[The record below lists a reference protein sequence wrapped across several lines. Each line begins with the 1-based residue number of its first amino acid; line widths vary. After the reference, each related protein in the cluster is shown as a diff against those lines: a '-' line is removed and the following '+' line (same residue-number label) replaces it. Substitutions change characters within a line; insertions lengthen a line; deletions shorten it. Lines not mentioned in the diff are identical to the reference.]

1 MLSGPRLWRKCRLL
15 IIKRSLI
22 NHLALSHPLV
32 QWGLDLF
39 RHLTSLSGL
48 QVESG
53 MYGATWQDVNV
64 PYAATFPNSC
74 RFPRFRLLTSQKQ
87 PYGRSATEGERASAK
102 RPGRLP
108 WYAVSDTQGRVSNC
122 RVRALHLLG
131 RRRLHRCLRGITG
144 GERQEV

>member
-1 MLSGPRLWRKCRLL
+1 MLSGPRPWRKCRLL

-53 MYGATWQDVNV
+53 MYRATWQDVNV
-64 PYAATFPNSC
+64 PYAATFPNSLSLSPIPPPHFTKTAI
-74 RFPRFRLLTSQKQ
+74 RQKRNRGRTSLGEAPR
-87 PYGRSATEGERASAK
+87 P
-102 RPGRLP
+102 P
-108 WYAVSDTQGRVSNC
+108 AVV
-122 RVRALHLLG
+122 
-131 RRRLHRCLRGITG
+131 RCL
-144 GERQEV
+144 